1 MIVAEKFQTGF
12 DAPLL
17 HTMYVDKK
25 LEGVNAVQTLARL
38 NRTHPGKTDTFV
50 LDFRNDPDTIA
61 EGFKPFYD
69 TTIVEPVDGNVL
81 YGFAG
86 AIESAGVFTVVDVD
100 HYWSVFSLV
109 APDQRKGNGALYS
122 ALAGAV
128 ERFKTEF
135 DEDDQERFRSG
146 LDAYIRA
153 YSFLSQIVTWTDN
166 DLEKLYVW
174 AKSLQS
180 NLPKRPNDGSLDLG
194 AEVELTHLRIEKSAE
209 VDASLAATQPDHD
222 PLSAL
227 PGAGGASPDPQT
239 ERLSAIID
247 RLNERH
253 ALNLTITDALLFE
266 QFKGDWVADPELA
279 EQAKANTL
287 DNFLI
292 VFAKKFLTT
301 VLSRMDANADIFK
314 AINDDK
320 GFAEDLKASYGR
332 EVYLA
337 LRSGSS

>member
-1 MIVAEKFQTGF
+1 MPPVMRHDLGAGRIPRCRHSPSRVAHSLTWVKRLDWPSTRSTRSLRTFRRRSIRF
-12 DAPLL
+12 PLAC
-17 HTMYVDKK
+17 
-25 LEGVNAVQTLARL
+25 G
-38 NRTHPGKTDTFV
+38 
-50 LDFRNDPDTIA
+50 
-61 EGFKPFYD
+61 
-69 TTIVEPVDGNVL
+69 
-81 YGFAG
+81 
-86 AIESAGVFTVVDVD
+86 
-100 HYWSVFSLV
+100 
-109 APDQRKGNGALYS
+109 PDQRKGNGALYS

-128 ERFKTEF
+128 ERFKIEF
-135 DEDDQERFRSG
+135 DAEDQERFRSD
-146 LDAYIRA
+146 LDAFIRA

-174 AKSLQS
+174 AKSLLS
-180 NLPKRPNDGSLDLG
+180 NLPKRANDGSLDLG

-209 VDASLAATQPDHD
+209 VDTSLAGTQAEDE

-227 PGAGGASPDPQT
+227 PGAGGASADPQT

-279 EQAKANTL
+279 AQARANTF

-337 LRSGSS
+337 LRDAHDLR

>member
-1 MIVAEKFQTGF
+1 VFAVA
-12 DAPLL
+12 
-17 HTMYVDKK
+17 
-25 LEGVNAVQTLARL
+25 
-38 NRTHPGKTDTFV
+38 
-50 LDFRNDPDTIA
+50 
-61 EGFKPFYD
+61 
-69 TTIVEPVDGNVL
+69 
-81 YGFAG
+81 
-86 AIESAGVFTVVDVD
+86 DVD

-128 ERFKTEF
+128 ERFKTEL
-135 DEDDQERFRSG
+135 DDDDQERFRSD

-194 AEVELTHLRIEKSAE
+194 TEVQLTHLRIEKSAE
-209 VDASLAATQPDHD
+209 VDASLAGTPADDD

-279 EQAKANTL
+279 AQARANTL

-337 LRSGSS
+337 LRGREG